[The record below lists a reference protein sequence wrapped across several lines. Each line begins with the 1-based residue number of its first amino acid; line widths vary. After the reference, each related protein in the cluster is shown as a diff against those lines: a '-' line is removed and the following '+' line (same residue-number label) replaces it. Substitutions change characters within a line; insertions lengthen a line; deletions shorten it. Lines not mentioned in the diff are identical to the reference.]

1 MKLIHLAYSV
11 LISICAC
18 AQNTENLLK
27 NHFNPVFIKELNTI
41 KLYSQINIINPEF
54 GIHNSKYYIFIKAQ
68 KRTFQIGC
76 EQYGYKLFNDSEYSI
91 SSNQKLNGRTNLGL
105 SMNLHH
111 LKIYE
116 TEKHTAL
123 TFNIGLS
130 YKVEQYQL
138 YIFLENPINNSYIKN
153 DLESRF
159 ILNTLYYWST
169 NLHSDLQFEESIHTG
184 FHLKHRLSYNYQNS
198 FNLSILQAFRPFEY
212 GFRLGYKK
220 GAFQWYS
227 QYKKQA
233 WTYSTGIGLIYQPI
247 HE

>member
-1 MKLIHLAYSV
+1 MKLIHLTWSV
-11 LISICAC
+11 LINIYAC
-18 AQNTENLLK
+18 GQNTENLLK
-27 NHFNPVFIKELNTI
+27 NHFNPVFSEELKAIKF
-41 KLYSQINIINPEF
+41 YSQINILNPEF
-54 GIHNSKYYIFIKAQ
+54 GIHNSKSHIFFKVQ
-68 KRTFQIGC
+68 KRSYQLGY
-76 EQYGYKLFNDSEYSI
+76 EQYGYKLFKDSEYII

-111 LKIYE
+111 LKVYE
-116 TEKHTAL
+116 TEKHTAIS
-123 TFNIGLS
+123 FNLGLS
-130 YKVEQYQL
+130 YKVEQYEL
-138 YIFLENPINNSYIKN
+138 YLFIENPLNNNYVKN

-159 ILNTLYYWST
+159 ILNTIYYWNT

-220 GAFQWYS
+220 GEFQWFS

-233 WTYSTGIGLIYQPI
+233 QSYSTGIGLIYQPVY
-247 HE
+247 E